1 MGGQTAPARG
11 SRWSR
16 CAVLLGIA
24 VVVWLLGTATQT
36 AGAAPLASGTPIA
49 AGRVAATSGLN
60 MRAIPQTS
68 AAVLRVLPFLTE
80 VYILGAAVERD
91 GYLWVPIR
99 LKPEQG
105 GQQGWIAR
113 RWLVALPL
121 SVVHAPSSGSP
132 GGTGLLADPQRL
144 RVVKGSG
151 DAQYAALNGV
161 RYHIADLTTLQALN
175 LGGYEQVSDAV
186 VAPCVWDRYSA
197 SIPVR
202 YSETM
207 PAASGRSATIGSAIG
222 SPTRRRSM
230 RWALPGIVFSRHQT
244 GPWGVWRRAVRWR
257 PASRPH
263 PPAPS

>member
-186 VAPCVWDRYSA
+186 VASLRVGPVLRFYRGALLRDDAGRVWQIGHDWRRHWVPDPATFNALGFTWDRVQQTPDWA
-197 SIPVR
+197 V
-202 YSETM
+202 
-207 PAASGRSATIGSAIG
+207 GRLAQG
-222 SPTRRRSM
+222 SPL
-230 RWALPGIVFSRHQT
+230 AAG
-244 GPWGVWRRAVRWR
+244 
-257 PASRPH
+257 
-263 PPAPS
+263 